1 MPNTITLGS
10 LIGDQ
15 LEDEFANFD
24 LTEIQTT
31 LASLQREEAI
41 DLSHAEQLQ
50 QRALRGA
57 DIITE
62 HLAKLVKTTSYLE
75 SKLNS
80 TKNKASLE
88 YQAPEGAR
96 TTIELKKWAG
106 EVSPEVEVIA
116 IKLSKAKG
124 AKSILEKKYDI
135 LIKLHHHYKEIAT
148 GLRRS
153 VLGYGNHSNNS
164 ETNEEKF
171 PSSEDWK

>member
-1 MPNTITLGS
+1 MSTITLGS

-24 LTEIQTT
+24 LTEIQFT
-31 LASLQREEAI
+31 LSTLQRTDAV
-41 DLSHAEQLQ
+41 DLAHAELLQ
-50 QRALRGA
+50 QKSLRGA
-57 DIITE
+57 DIIAE

-88 YQAPEGAR
+88 YQAPEGTR

-106 EVSPEVEVIA
+106 EISPEVEILA
-116 IKLSKAKG
+116 TKLSRAKG

-135 LIKLHHHYKEIAT
+135 LIKLHHHYKDIAA
-148 GLRRS
+148 GLRRTI
-153 VLGYGNHSNNS
+153 LGQSSYQVSS
-164 ETNEEKF
+164 ETNEENF